1 MKPTRP
7 YKNIEELRKQNVSV
21 YVWDKKHD
29 TGFWP
34 CPTCGGSG
42 KVHNE
47 KDRDVVEGYKMAPL
61 YTCMFCGGKGT
72 ATKEY
77 WRAIYRIKMNKW
89 REECKEYDHAKK
101 LIKSAKSKLT
111 PEEIKALGI

>member
-1 MKPTRP
+1 
-7 YKNIEELRKQNVSV
+7 
-21 YVWDKKHD
+21 
-29 TGFWP
+29 
-34 CPTCGGSG
+34 
-42 KVHNE
+42 
-47 KDRDVVEGYKMAPL
+47 
-61 YTCMFCGGKGT
+61 MFCGGKGT